1 MALAR
6 ITYKWGDA
14 VAEVKADS
22 SVSLGVSFKWEGGK
36 APATFTRAKLQ
47 VVEPFHKDT
56 TRPALPVE
64 NVNFKRDPG
73 LDAGDAWWIADVLS
87 LFNVEARS
95 RGIITRTASPD
106 FSFRT
111 TPPDYSQPEL
121 ITPESSGSTMETVP
135 TQPEG

>member
-1 MALAR
+1 MALGR
-6 ITYKWGDA
+6 ITYKWGDSL
-14 VAEVKADS
+14 AEVKADS
-22 SVSLGVSFKWEGGK
+22 SISLGVSFKWDGR

-47 VVEPFHKDT
+47 VVEPLHRDS

-64 NVNFKRDPG
+64 RLTFKRDPG

-121 ITPESSGSTMETVP
+121 IPPESSGSTMDQVP
-135 TQPEG
+135 I

>member
-1 MALAR
+1 MALGR
-6 ITYKWGDA
+6 ITYKWGDS

-22 SVSLGVSFKWEGGK
+22 SVALGVSFKWAGK
-36 APATFTRAKLQ
+36 APATFMRAKLQ

-56 TRPALPVE
+56 TRPALPVDRLK
-64 NVNFKRDPG
+64 FKRDPG

-121 ITPESSGSTMETVP
+121 IPPESSGSTMDQVP
-135 TQPEG
+135 I